1 MENDN
6 LMQLFLDQLL
16 SVIQGNK
23 MTNGVAFSGHIVI
36 KNKPS
41 NAEDVSSIPTQ
52 ETNIPHATGQVNCTL
67 QLRTDIAKNK

>member
-16 SVIQGNK
+16 SVIQGIK
-23 MTNGVAFSGHIVI
+23 MTKGVAFSGHLVI
-36 KNKPS
+36 KNTF

-52 ETNIPHATGQVNCTL
+52 ETKIPHATGQLNCTL
-67 QLRTDIAKNK
+67 QLRTDQNKN